1 MRCMGNTRGNFK
13 LFALSKRW
21 VSCFFISFHHYFLLL
36 FFLDNLLLVL
46 SNLKNT
52 TVTDL
57 ALVQLIHTLSNTLDG
72 HWELLNDRL
81 DLVESSELKHIPVDL
96 TGSDQRT
103 LDRELVV
110 QERHV
115 RHVHVIVGDGERVDS
130 STWGHGWE
138 VNIPIWLERSTDQKV
153 VDRRALQLLLS
164 LRSDE
169 LGSTKLH
176 CLLTLILRRREDNNT
191 ASHLSSELNG
201 QVSKS
206 TNTENT
212 NSGGLV
218 GAEGG
223 ESGVDGGTTAHE
235 WGGEVAWD
243 GGWDLVEETSIP
255 DGVGGKGS
263 LVEIVGSVEGA
274 VGAEGLAA
282 GQALLAVHAG
292 VVLVSPAD
300 RVALLDGLDVGSDLL
315 LTC

>member
-1 MRCMGNTRGNFK
+1 M
-13 LFALSKRW
+13 
-21 VSCFFISFHHYFLLL
+21 
-36 FFLDNLLLVL
+36 
-46 SNLKNT
+46 
-52 TVTDL
+52 
-57 ALVQLIHTLSNTLDG
+57 
-72 HWELLNDRL
+72 
-81 DLVESSELKHIPVDL
+81 ESSKLKHIPVDL
-96 TGSDQRT
+96 AGSDQRT
-103 LDRELVV
+103 LNRELVV

-130 STWGHGWE
+130 STWSHGWE

-169 LGSTKLH
+169 LRSTKIH
-176 CLLTLILRRREDNNT
+176 SLLTLIFRRREDNHT

-243 GGWDLVEETSIP
+243 RGWDLVEETSVP

-315 LTC
+315 LVC